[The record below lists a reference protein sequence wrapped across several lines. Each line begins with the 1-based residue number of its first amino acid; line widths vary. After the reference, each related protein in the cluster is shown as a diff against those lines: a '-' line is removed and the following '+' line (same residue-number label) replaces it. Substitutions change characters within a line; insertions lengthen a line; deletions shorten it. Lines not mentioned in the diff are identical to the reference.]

1 MHKEEQFRR
10 LSLGP
15 SELKILLTLEYFADS
30 KGVADPT
37 MSILEEV
44 TGYSRMQIS
53 RSVKTLIQE
62 KYIEVKRLKRLDGF
76 NHRNVYQLLSNTNVT
91 VPNDSNTDVTNTPA
105 SQSQSNVDV
114 TSITNKALVIK
125 IDKALDTTYLMEGE
139 KKVVNRWKDDDDDL
153 AGVGLIQDKPVQA
166 KKPSKREPKTRHS
179 RPIEEWTPADMATEF
194 SYRVY
199 QALPGIPGVVNTRNL
214 WGALAKNRKN
224 FGVTAVLEYEVLEK
238 YFADARNLTSL
249 KQAPAYAHAKFL
261 TFLTNNI
268 QAVASDLGV
277 EDLPEDIPVVE
288 PLNKYVYA
296 SDGRR
301 FDNSMPGRL
310 ALKEHEKRTATK

>member
-1 MHKEEQFRR
+1 MSKEEQFRR

-37 MSILEEV
+37 MEILSKV

-53 RSVKTLIQE
+53 RAIRTLVQE
-62 KYIEVKRLKRLDGF
+62 KYIEVQRLKRLDGF
-76 NHRNVYQLLSNTNVT
+76 NHRNVYQLLSNTDVT
-91 VPNDSNTDVTNTPA
+91 VISAQP
-105 SQSQSNVDV
+105 SQSNMKV
-114 TSITNKALVIK
+114 TSTTNKALVIK

-139 KKVVNRWKDDDDDL
+139 KKVVNRWKDDDEDL
-153 AGVGLIQDKPVQA
+153 AGVGLIEDKPAQT

-179 RPIEEWTPADMATEF
+179 RPIEEWTPADIATEF

-199 QALPGIPGVVNTRNL
+199 QALPGIPGVVNTRSL
-214 WGALAKNRKN
+214 WGALAKNRKK
-224 FGVTAVLEYEVLEK
+224 FGVTSVLEYELLEK
-238 YFADARNLTSL
+238 YFADQRNITSL

-261 TFLTNNI
+261 TFITNNI
-268 QAVASDLGV
+268 QSVASDLGL
-277 EDLPEDIPVVE
+277 EDVPEDMPVVE
-288 PLNKYVYA
+288 APNKYIYA

-301 FDNSMPGRL
+301 FDNSLPGRV
-310 ALKEHEKRTATK
+310 ALKQYENRKG

>member
-1 MHKEEQFRR
+1 MNKEEQFRR

-15 SELKILLTLEYFADS
+15 SELKVLLALEYFADS

-37 MSILEEV
+37 MTILEEV

-53 RSVKTLIQE
+53 RAIKTLTQQN
-62 KYIEVKRLKRLDGF
+62 YLEVKRLKRLDGF

-91 VPNDSNTDVTNTPA
+91 VISATP
-105 SQSQSNVDV
+105 SQSNVDV

-139 KKVVNRWKDDDDDL
+139 KKVVNRWSDDDDL
-153 AGVGLIQDKPVQA
+153 AGVGLIADTPVKT

-179 RPIEEWTPADMATEF
+179 RPIEEWTPADVATEF

-199 QALPGIPGVVNTRNL
+199 QALPGIPGVVNTRSL
-214 WGALAKNRKN
+214 WGALAKNRKQ
-224 FGVTAVLEYEVLEK
+224 FGVTAVLEYELLEK
-238 YFADARNLTSL
+238 YFADSRNINSL

-261 TFLTNNI
+261 TFITNNI
-268 QAVASDLGV
+268 QSVASDLGV
-277 EDLPEDIPVVE
+277 EDQPEDIPVIEVA
-288 PLNKYVYA
+288 NKYVYA

-310 ALKEHEKRTATK
+310 ALKQYEKRKEQGNDI

>member
-1 MHKEEQFRR
+1 
-10 LSLGP
+10 
-15 SELKILLTLEYFADS
+15 
-30 KGVADPT
+30 

-62 KYIEVKRLKRLDGF
+62 NYIEVKRLKRLDGF

-91 VPNDSNTDVTNTPA
+91 VTSA
-105 SQSQSNVDV
+105 SQSHSNADV

-153 AGVGLIQDKPVQA
+153 AGVGLIEEKTVQT
-166 KKPSKREPKTRHS
+166 KKASKREPKTRHS
-179 RPIEEWTPADMATEF
+179 RPIEDWTPADVATEF

-199 QALPGIPGVVNTRNL
+199 QALPGIPGVVNTRSL
-214 WGALAKNRKN
+214 WGALAKNRKQ
-224 FGVTAVLEYEVLEK
+224 FGVTAVLEYELLEK
-238 YFADARNLTSL
+238 YFADSRNINSL

-261 TFLTNNI
+261 TYITNNI

-277 EDLPEDIPVVE
+277 EDQPEDIPVIE
-288 PLNKYVYA
+288 PVNKYVYS

-310 ALKEHEKRTATK
+310 ALKEHEKRKAAN

>member
-1 MHKEEQFRR
+1 MNKEEQFRR

-15 SELKILLTLEYFADS
+15 SELKVLLTLEYFADS

-53 RSVKTLIQE
+53 RAVKTLTQE
-62 KYIEVKRLKRLDGF
+62 NYIEVKRLKRLDGF

-91 VPNDSNTDVTNTPA
+91 VETA
-105 SQSQSNVDV
+105 SQSHSNADV

-153 AGVGLIQDKPVQA
+153 AGVGLIEEKTVQT

-179 RPIEEWTPADMATEF
+179 RPIEDWTPADVATEF

-199 QALPGIPGVVNTRNL
+199 QALPGIPGIVNTRSL
-214 WGALAKNRKN
+214 WGALAKNRKQ
-224 FGVTAVLEYEVLEK
+224 FGVTAVLEYELLEK
-238 YFADARNLTSL
+238 YFADSRNVNSL

-261 TFLTNNI
+261 TYITNNI

-277 EDLPEDIPVVE
+277 EDQPEDIPVIE
-288 PLNKYVYA
+288 PVNKYVYS

-310 ALKEHEKRTATK
+310 ALKEYEKRKATN

>member
-1 MHKEEQFRR
+1 MNKEEQFRR

-15 SELKILLTLEYFADS
+15 SELKVLLTLEYFADS

-53 RSVKTLIQE
+53 RAVKTLVQE
-62 KYIEVKRLKRLDGF
+62 KYIEVNRLKRMDGF

-91 VPNDSNTDVTNTPA
+91 VTSAPESH
-105 SQSQSNVDV
+105 SNVNV
-114 TSITNKALVIK
+114 TSTTNKALVIK
-125 IDKALDTTYLMEGE
+125 IDKALDTTYLMERKE
-139 KKVVNRWKDDDDDL
+139 KVVNRWNDDDDL
-153 AGVGLIQDKPVQA
+153 AGVGLIKEDKPVQA

-199 QALPGIPGVVNTRNL
+199 QAIPNVPGVVNTRNL
-214 WGALAKNRKN
+214 WGALAKNRKA
-224 FGVTAVLEYEVLEK
+224 FGVTAVLEYELMEK
-238 YFADARNLTSL
+238 YFADSRNITSL

-261 TFLTNNI
+261 TFITNNI
-268 QAVASDLGV
+268 QSVASDLGI
-277 EDLPEDIPVVE
+277 EDMPEDVPTIE
-288 PLNKYVYA
+288 PTDKYVYA

-310 ALKEHEKRTATK
+310 ALKQYEKRKAVN

>member
-1 MHKEEQFRR
+1 MNKEEQFRR

-62 KYIEVKRLKRLDGF
+62 NYIEVKRLKRLDGF

-91 VPNDSNTDVTNTPA
+91 VTSA
-105 SQSQSNVDV
+105 SQSHSNANV

-125 IDKALDTTYLMEGE
+125 IDKALDTTYLMGE
-139 KKVVNRWKDDDDDL
+139 EEKVVNRWKDDDDDL
-153 AGVGLIQDKPVQA
+153 AGVGLIEEPKTVQT
-166 KKPSKREPKTRHS
+166 KKASKREPKTRHS

-214 WGALAKNRKN
+214 WGALAKNRKQ

-238 YFADARNLTSL
+238 YFADNRNLTSL

-277 EDLPEDIPVVE
+277 EDLPEDIPVIE
-288 PLNKYVYA
+288 PRNNYVYA
-296 SDGRR
+296 TDGRR

-310 ALKEHEKRTATK
+310 ALKQYEKRKEQANDV

>member
-1 MHKEEQFRR
+1 MNKEEQFRR

-53 RSVKTLIQE
+53 RSVKTLIKE
-62 KYIEVKRLKRLDGF
+62 NYIEVKRLKRLDGF

-91 VPNDSNTDVTNTPA
+91 VTSA
-105 SQSQSNVDV
+105 SQSQSNANV

-139 KKVVNRWKDDDDDL
+139 KKVVKRWSDDDDL
-153 AGVGLIQDKPVQA
+153 AGDGLIADTPVKT

-179 RPIEEWTPADMATEF
+179 RSIEDWTPADVATEF

-199 QALPGIPGVVNTRNL
+199 QALPGIPGVVNTRSL
-214 WGALAKNRKN
+214 WGALAKNRKQ

-277 EDLPEDIPVVE
+277 EDLPEDIPVIE
-288 PLNKYVYA
+288 PRNNYVYA
-296 SDGRR
+296 TDGRR

-310 ALKEHEKRTATK
+310 ALKQYEKRKEQANDV

>member
-1 MHKEEQFRR
+1 MNKEEQFRR

-37 MSILEEV
+37 MNILEEV

-53 RSVKTLIQE
+53 RAIKTLTQQN
-62 KYIEVKRLKRLDGF
+62 YLEVKRLKRLDGF

-91 VPNDSNTDVTNTPA
+91 VNSA
-105 SQSQSNVDV
+105 SQSQSNVNV

-153 AGVGLIQDKPVQA
+153 AGVGLIADKPVQA

-214 WGALAKNRKN
+214 WGALAKNRKQ

-277 EDLPEDIPVVE
+277 EDQPEDIPVIEVA
-288 PLNKYVYA
+288 NKYVYA
-296 SDGRR
+296 NDGRR

-310 ALKEHEKRTATK
+310 ALKQYEKRKEQTNDV

>member
-1 MHKEEQFRR
+1 MNKEEQFRR

-15 SELKILLTLEYFADS
+15 SELKVLLALEYFADS

-37 MSILEEV
+37 MTILEEV

-53 RSVKTLIQE
+53 RAIKTLTQENYIQ
-62 KYIEVKRLKRLDGF
+62 VKRLKRLDGF

-91 VPNDSNTDVTNTPA
+91 VETA
-105 SQSQSNVDV
+105 SQSHSNADV

-153 AGVGLIQDKPVQA
+153 AGVGLIEEKTVQT

-179 RPIEEWTPADMATEF
+179 RPIEDWTPADIATEF

-199 QALPGIPGVVNTRNL
+199 QALPGIPGVVNTRSL
-214 WGALAKNRKN
+214 WGALAKNRKQ
-224 FGVTAVLEYEVLEK
+224 FGVTAVLEYELLEK
-238 YFADARNLTSL
+238 FFADSRNINSL

-261 TFLTNNI
+261 TYITNNI

-277 EDLPEDIPVVE
+277 EDQPEDIPVIE
-288 PLNKYVYA
+288 PVNKYVYA

-310 ALKEHEKRTATK
+310 ALKEHEKRKAAN

>member
-1 MHKEEQFRR
+1 MNKEEQFRR

-15 SELKILLTLEYFADS
+15 SELKVLLALEYFADS

-53 RSVKTLIQE
+53 RAVKTLIQE
-62 KYIEVKRLKRLDGF
+62 NYIEVKRLKRLDGF
-76 NHRNVYQLLSNTNVT
+76 NHRNVYQLLSNTDVT
-91 VPNDSNTDVTNTPA
+91 VSSAPQSHSNA
-105 SQSQSNVDV
+105 DV

-139 KKVVNRWKDDDDDL
+139 KKVVNRWKDDDEDL
-153 AGVGLIQDKPVQA
+153 AGVGLIEEKTVQT

-179 RPIEEWTPADMATEF
+179 RPIEDWTPADMATEF

-199 QALPGIPGVVNTRNL
+199 QALPGIPGVVNTRSL
-214 WGALAKNRKN
+214 WGALAKNRKQ
-224 FGVTAVLEYEVLEK
+224 FGVTAVLEYELLEK
-238 YFADARNLTSL
+238 YFADSRNLTSL

-261 TFLTNNI
+261 TFITNNI

-277 EDLPEDIPVVE
+277 EDQPEDIPIIE
-288 PLNKYVYA
+288 PVNKYVYA

-310 ALKEHEKRTATK
+310 ALKEHEKRKAAN

>member
-1 MHKEEQFRR
+1 MNKEEQFRR

-62 KYIEVKRLKRLDGF
+62 NYIEVKRLKRLDGF

-91 VPNDSNTDVTNTPA
+91 VTSA
-105 SQSQSNVDV
+105 SQSHSNADV

-153 AGVGLIQDKPVQA
+153 AGVGLIEEKTVQT
-166 KKPSKREPKTRHS
+166 KKASKREPKTRHS
-179 RPIEEWTPADMATEF
+179 RPIEDWTPADVATEF

-199 QALPGIPGVVNTRNL
+199 QALPGIPGVVNTRSL
-214 WGALAKNRKN
+214 WGALAKNRKQ
-224 FGVTAVLEYEVLEK
+224 FGVTAVLEYELLEK
-238 YFADARNLTSL
+238 YFADSRNINSL

-261 TFLTNNI
+261 TYITNNI

-277 EDLPEDIPVVE
+277 EDQPEDIPVIE
-288 PLNKYVYA
+288 PVNKYVYS

-310 ALKEHEKRTATK
+310 ALKEHEKRKAAN

>member
-1 MHKEEQFRR
+1 MNKEEQFRR

-37 MSILEEV
+37 MNILEEV

-53 RSVKTLIQE
+53 RAIKTLTQQN
-62 KYIEVKRLKRLDGF
+62 YLEVKRLKRLDGF

-91 VPNDSNTDVTNTPA
+91 VNSA
-105 SQSQSNVDV
+105 SQSQSNVNV

-153 AGVGLIQDKPVQA
+153 AGVGLIADKPVQA

-214 WGALAKNRKN
+214 WGALAKNRKQ

-277 EDLPEDIPVVE
+277 EDQPEDIPVIEVA
-288 PLNKYVYA
+288 NKYVYA
-296 SDGRR
+296 NDGRR

-310 ALKEHEKRTATK
+310 AIKQYEKRKEQTNDV